1 MNKARVISFGN
12 HKGGVG
18 KTTTTAS
25 VGSIL
30 SSKGFKVLV
39 IDLDAQANLT
49 VSLLKEEQEDSIYY
63 TLTGRSKELPIIPIT
78 ENLSIVPAS
87 LQLAMAEM
95 ELTAVISREKILAE
109 LLEKEKGNYDFILI
123 DCPPSL
129 GLLTLNAFTAS
140 NEIIIP
146 LVAEVLPFKGLTMI
160 NDFINQVQHRLNPEA
175 HITGILIT
183 RWESTRLTKDIEERL
198 RQQLGSLVFTTKI
211 RKNITIAEAPLE
223 SKNIVEF
230 DPKCNGAQDYRTF
243 TDELLARFGL

>member
-1 MNKARVISFGN
+1 MNTKVISFGN
-12 HKGGVG
+12 HKGGVA

-30 SSKGFKVLV
+30 ASKGYKVLV

-49 VSLLKEEQEDSIYY
+49 VSLLKEEPDNSIYY
-63 TLTGRSKELPIIPIT
+63 ALTGKTSELPIVPVSD
-78 ENLSIVPAS
+78 NLSIVPAS

-95 ELTAVISREKILAE
+95 ELTAAISRERILAE
-109 LLEKEKGNYDFILI
+109 LLEKVKPDYDFILI

-160 NDFINQVQHRLNPEA
+160 NNFINQVQHRFNREA
-175 HITGILIT
+175 HISGILLT
-183 RWESTRLTKDIEERL
+183 RWESTKLTKEIESRL
-198 RQQLGSLVFTTKI
+198 RNQLGSLVFDVKI

-223 SKNIVEF
+223 NKNIVDF
-230 DPKCNGAQDYRTF
+230 DPKCNGAQDYLTF
-243 TDELLARFGL
+243 TEELLSRLEI

>member
-1 MNKARVISFGN
+1 METRVISFGN
-12 HKGGVG
+12 HKGGVA

-30 SSKGFKVLV
+30 ASKGYKVLV

-49 VSLLKEEQEDSIYY
+49 VSLLREEPDNSIYY
-63 TLTGRSKELPIIPIT
+63 ALTGKVSELPIVPVT
-78 ENLSIVPAS
+78 DNLSIVPAS

-95 ELTAVISREKILAE
+95 ELTSAISRERILAE
-109 LLEKEKGNYDFILI
+109 LLEKVKPNYDFVLI

-160 NDFINQVQHRLNPEA
+160 NNFINQVQHRLNRDA
-175 HITGILIT
+175 HILGILLT
-183 RWESTRLTKDIEERL
+183 RWETTKLTKEIETRLRK
-198 RQQLGSLVFTTKI
+198 QLGNLVFDVKI

-243 TDELLARFGL
+243 TEELLTRLEI